1 MRLGVIALSLL
12 LAGCIALPKPFE
24 HDSGNDEPFRPKRD
38 KVEVAIAPPA
48 NMPDRMAERVAAALA
63 IELQSYDIVAAVQP
77 TPAPLKVS
85 GAMSTRDAEFGT
97 GIEVE
102 IEWFVLGKG
111 KDVEGPA
118 ISKTVVQSRDFMEAS
133 DRMVSRIAQQAAPRI
148 ATLMG
153 KPPVYEARA
162 PGQIAAGVNAPTIPT
177 EPSPAQTAAAAGSTA
192 PAGST
197 QTPPAN
203 QRAIKVMVAPIEGAP
218 SDGNRQLFGGMRRAL
233 GSSKIVVM
241 DSPGTDTFVVTGRV
255 KLTAIDDRSGQ
266 LELTWTLKD
275 PGGKEIGKVDQ
286 SNPVPLAATR
296 GSWAGFGDIVAQA
309 AVEGLLELLEKT
321 LAKPR

>member
-1 MRLGVIALSLL
+1 MRHVVIALCLL
-12 LAGCIALPKPFE
+12 VAGCIATPKPFE
-24 HDSGNDEPFRPKRD
+24 HDADSDATFQPKQD

-197 QTPPAN
+197 QTPPTN

-266 LELTWTLKD
+266 LELSWVLKD

-309 AVEGLLELLEKT
+309 AVEGIVELIEQATK
-321 LAKPR
+321 KPH